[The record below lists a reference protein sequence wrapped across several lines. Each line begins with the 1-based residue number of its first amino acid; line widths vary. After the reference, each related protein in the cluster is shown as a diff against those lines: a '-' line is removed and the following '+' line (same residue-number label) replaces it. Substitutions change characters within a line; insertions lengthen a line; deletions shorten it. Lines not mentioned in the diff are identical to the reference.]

1 MQERVE
7 SRERDKIILQHPF
20 YQGEF
25 YHQILMDATAFGE
38 EAFTGTS
45 AERRRLICI
54 GLRGRF
60 SGQVE
65 GVAQPRGQLRKRKSL
80 LILWSSCGLALMP
93 PNPIGLRRSSLSCIA
108 IAQESRKNDAQFGE
122 ISIP

>member
-65 GVAQPRGQLRKRKSL
+65 GVAQPRGQLRKSGGNPYSYYGQVAGSPSCP
-80 LILWSSCGLALMP
+80 LI
-93 PNPIGLRRSSLSCIA
+93 R
-108 IAQESRKNDAQFGE
+108 
-122 ISIP
+122 